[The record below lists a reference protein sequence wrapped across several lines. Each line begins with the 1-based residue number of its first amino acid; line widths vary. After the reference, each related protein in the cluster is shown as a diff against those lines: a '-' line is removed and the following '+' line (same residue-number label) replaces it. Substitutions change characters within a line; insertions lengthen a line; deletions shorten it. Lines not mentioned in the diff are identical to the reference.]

1 MAWTYTITDSYSS
14 MTAEQKEENARAFWS
29 KMRSEMTIEAASGI
43 LGNME
48 RESYINPGQLQ
59 GGSGTID
66 INMLLF
72 KRKKSIQR
80 Y

>member
-1 MAWTYTITDSYSS
+1 MTWTYSITDSYSS
-14 MTAEQKEENARAFWS
+14 MTTEQKEQNASAFWS
-29 KMRSEMTIEAASGI
+29 KMQSEMTIEAASGI

-48 RESYINPGQLQ
+48 RESYIN
-59 GGSGTID
+59 
-66 INMLLF
+66 MLLF